1 MHYFSI
7 HTQSGEHL
15 GFFIMLADDET
26 EQPPQSGRFAV
37 KLQSEAPPQDQAA
50 VQALSAWQLADT
62 PLLWAADKDYVA
74 LFGGDEAI
82 GRIRNEFLSIGGHTL
97 LLTDLTGMM

>member
-1 MHYFSI
+1 MPDSKIRPAPARPAQQFPARP
-7 HTQSGEHL
+7 L
-15 GFFIMLADDET
+15 
-26 EQPPQSGRFAV
+26 QPPQSGRFAV

-62 PLLWAADKDYVA
+62 PLLWAAEKDYVA

>member
-37 KLQSEAPPQDQAA
+37 KLQSEAPPQHQAA

-62 PLLWAADKDYVA
+62 PPLGAAGKDYVA

-82 GRIRNEFLSIGGHTL
+82 GRNRNEFLSSGGHTL

>member
-1 MHYFSI
+1 
-7 HTQSGEHL
+7 
-15 GFFIMLADDET
+15 MLADDET

-62 PLLWAADKDYVA
+62 PLLWAAEKDYVA

>member
-26 EQPPQSGRFAV
+26 EQPPQSERFAV

-62 PLLWAADKDYVA
+62 PLLWAAEKDYVA
-74 LFGGDEAI
+74 LFGGDKPSAASAT
-82 GRIRNEFLSIGGHTL
+82 NFSASAATPCCSP
-97 LLTDLTGMM
+97 TSQA

>member
-1 MHYFSI
+1 M
-7 HTQSGEHL
+7 
-15 GFFIMLADDET
+15 
-26 EQPPQSGRFAV
+26 
-37 KLQSEAPPQDQAA
+37 
-50 VQALSAWQLADT
+50 QALSAWQLADT
-62 PLLWAADKDYVA
+62 PLLWAAEKDYVA